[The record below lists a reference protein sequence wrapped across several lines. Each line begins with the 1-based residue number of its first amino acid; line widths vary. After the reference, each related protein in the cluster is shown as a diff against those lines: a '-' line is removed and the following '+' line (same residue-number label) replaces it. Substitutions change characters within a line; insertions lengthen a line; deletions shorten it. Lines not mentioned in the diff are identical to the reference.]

1 MEQTLQRS
9 HALNVEVVM
18 FTVEDEKIRKG
29 FRVSL
34 QKLRDQGINLYSK
47 QLSLVKMFTD
57 ELDKNL
63 LDEQQPHE

>member
-1 MEQTLQRS
+1 
-9 HALNVEVVM
+9 M